1 MKAATPDFL
10 KKLLETVG
18 PSGFEIDT
26 ARVWRKEA
34 ETFADEVTVD
44 TYGNS
49 FAVVNKGGS
58 PRVMLA
64 GHVDEIGLI
73 INYIDEQGFIYFGTI
88 GGWDSQVLVGQR
100 VLIKGKEGMVS
111 GVIGKKAIH
120 LMKQEERN
128 KVSKVEDLWVDISV
142 KDKEEAEKLVQAGD
156 PMVLDQDLIE
166 LRNGN
171 IASRGM
177 DNRMGGYIVLEALRL
192 LSKDKPKAEVFA
204 VATVQEEIGLVGAR
218 IGAYGLDPQAAIAVD
233 VTHATDSPGMD
244 KKKLG
249 EHELGSGPAIARG
262 AAINPV
268 VFDLL
273 LKAAE
278 DEKIPHTLEVNAS
291 RTGTDA
297 DSIYITRAGIATGIV
312 SVPNRYMHSPNEII
326 NLSDLENSYKLIA
339 AFIKRI
345 DDKTDFRVM

>member
-1 MKAATPDFL
+1 METATPDFL
-10 KKLLETVG
+10 KRLLETVG

-34 ETFADEVTVD
+34 EDFSDEVTSD

-64 GHVDEIGLI
+64 GHIDEIGLI
-73 INYIDEQGFIYFGTI
+73 VSYIDEQGLIYFKTI

-100 VLIKGKEGMVS
+100 VLIKGKEGLVT

-120 LMKQEERN
+120 QMKQEERN
-128 KVSKVEDLWVDISV
+128 KVSKVEDLWVDLGV
-142 KDKEEAEKLVQAGD
+142 KDRAEAEKKVGVGD
-156 PMVLDQDLIE
+156 PMVLDQDLKE
-166 LRNGN
+166 LGNGN
-171 IASRGM
+171 IASRGI

-192 LSKDKPKAEVFA
+192 LSKELPKAEVYA
-204 VATVQEEIGLVGAR
+204 VATVQEEVGFVGAR
-218 IGAYGLDPQAAIAVD
+218 MGAYNLDPQAAIAVD

-249 EHELGSGPAIARG
+249 DHALGSGPALARG
-262 AAINPV
+262 AVINPV

-273 LKAAE
+273 VKTAKK
-278 DEKIPHTLEVNAS
+278 EKIPYTLEVNPR
-291 RTGTDA
+291 RTSSDA
-297 DSIYITRAGIATGIV
+297 DIIYQTRSGVATGLV

-326 NLSDLENSYKLIA
+326 NLEDVENSYKLIA
-339 AFIKRI
+339 AFIRQL
-345 DDKTDFRVM
+345 DGNTDFRVM